1 MRIVVMSTRMVKKN
15 NWIPNKELSYK
26 EKKIK
31 QAKIKRGACSI
42 RIFPKEQCIAN
53 FYIVNLYEE

>member
-1 MRIVVMSTRMVKKN
+1 MSTRMVKKN

>member
-1 MRIVVMSTRMVKKN
+1 MVKK

>member
-1 MRIVVMSTRMVKKN
+1 MRIVVMVKKKKTGFQTKN
-15 NWIPNKELSYK
+15 FLIKK
-26 EKKIK
+26 KKIK